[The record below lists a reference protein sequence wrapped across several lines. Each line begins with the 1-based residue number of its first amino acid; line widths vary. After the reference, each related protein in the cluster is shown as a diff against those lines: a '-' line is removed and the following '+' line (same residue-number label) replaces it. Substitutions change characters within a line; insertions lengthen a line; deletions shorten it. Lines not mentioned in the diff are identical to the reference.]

1 MKKLILLLSCILVAF
16 GSQAGKI
23 NFVEYDLPNGLH
35 VILHE
40 DHTTPTV
47 AISVLYH
54 VGSKDE
60 DPKRT
65 GFAHFFE
72 HLLFEGSENIERGEY
87 MKLVQNSGGVINA
100 NTSFDRTFY
109 FETLPSNKLEQGLW
123 MESER
128 MLHAKIDNTGL
139 ETQRKVVKEEKK
151 QRYENTPY
159 GHLLEQIFANAY
171 EKHPYQWTP
180 IGEAQYIDQASLSE
194 FMDFYKTFYVPNNAT
209 LSIGGD
215 LNIAQ
220 AKTWIAKYFGT
231 IPRGTKAIPRNT
243 IVEPKKTEQK
253 YATYYDKIQLPACV
267 FAYHIPGQGTPD
279 YYALEML
286 TNILS
291 QGKSSR
297 LQKAVVDEKQKAVQ
311 CAAFNLPTEDPGLAM
326 MFGIANMGVKVGEL
340 EEALDVEIEKVVA
353 NGITAEELQKAKN
366 STENSFY
373 SGNGSILG
381 IVENLANYHVYYGNA
396 DLINSEIDRYMKV
409 TLADVKRVAQKYLV
423 KENRLVLHY
432 LPEGDRPKVLN
443 KKKYGKYAITNSEMA
458 EKEAPAPKKE
468 IMRNPTD
475 AVAGDALNSRP
486 FNEAFNYYRMKL
498 GANQKFKWRGGTY
511 STNMKKK

>member
-1 MKKLILLLSCILVAF
+1 MKKITVLLSCILVAF
-16 GSQAGKI
+16 GAQAGKI
-23 NFVEYDLPNGLH
+23 KFVEYDLPNGLH

-72 HLLFEGSENIERGEY
+72 HLLFEGSENIGRGEY

-128 MLHAKIDNTGL
+128 MLHAKIDNIGL

-171 EKHPYQWTP
+171 KKHPYQWTP
-180 IGEAQYIDQASLSE
+180 IGEAQYIDEASLDE
-194 FMDFYKTFYVPNNAT
+194 FMDFYKTYYVPNNAT

-215 LNIAQ
+215 IDIAQ
-220 AKTWIAKYFGT
+220 TKAWVAKYFGG
-231 IPRGTKAIPRNT
+231 IPRGTKEIPRNT
-243 IVEPKKTEQK
+243 IVEPKQTEQQR
-253 YATYYDKIQLPACV
+253 ATYYDKIQLPAAV

-291 QGKSSR
+291 RGKSSR
-297 LQKAVVDEKQKAVQ
+297 LQKAIVDEQELAIQ
-311 CAAFNLPTEDPGLAM
+311 TAAFNLPTEDPGLAM
-326 MFGIANMGVKVGEL
+326 MFGIANMGITVTQL
-340 EEALDVEIEKVVA
+340 EKAIDAEVQKVVD
-353 NGITAEELQKAKN
+353 NGVTADELQKAKN
-366 STENSFY
+366 SIENQFY
-373 SGNGSILG
+373 STNGSILG
-381 IVENLANYHVYYGNA
+381 IVENLANYHVYYGDANK
-396 DLINSEIDRYMKV
+396 INTEIDDYMKV
-409 TLADVKRVAQKYLV
+409 TLADIQRVAKKYLV
-423 KENRLVLHY
+423 PENRLILHY
-432 LPEGDRPKVLN
+432 LPES
-443 KKKYGKYAITNSEMA
+443 KKGE
-458 EKEAPAPKKE
+458 
-468 IMRNPTD
+468 
-475 AVAGDALNSRP
+475 
-486 FNEAFNYYRMKL
+486 
-498 GANQKFKWRGGTY
+498 
-511 STNMKKK
+511 